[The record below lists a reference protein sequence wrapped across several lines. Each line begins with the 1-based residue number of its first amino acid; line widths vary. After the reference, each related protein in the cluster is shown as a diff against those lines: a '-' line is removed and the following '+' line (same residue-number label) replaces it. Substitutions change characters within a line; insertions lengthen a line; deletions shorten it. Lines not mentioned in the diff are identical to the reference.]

1 VISVCYQ
8 VELRSVGYRIRS
20 DGKLAV
26 ARLEWKPLMK
36 VSSQGGF
43 TPLAFADVDEAR
55 AGRGLPS
62 WGATRIV
69 RVTVEGKRRIVG

>member
-1 VISVCYQ
+1 
-8 VELRSVGYRIRS
+8 
-20 DGKLAV
+20 
-26 ARLEWKPLMK
+26 
-36 VSSQGGF
+36 
-43 TPLAFADVDEAR
+43 VDEAR